1 MNTSRKIAITVG
13 VLYLTANIAGPIAL
27 GLEGPILGAP
37 DYLANVSANESQ
49 YTVAMLFGFIMAIA
63 IAGIGPAFYPVL
75 RRHNESIA
83 IGYVAARII
92 EGMIQIVGQISAL
105 SLVTL
110 SHEFVNAGAPIA
122 SYFQTLGELLLAVRA
137 WGGGTLGSIVFWLG
151 ALSLYYLL
159 YQSRLI
165 PRWLSVFGGVAATLG
180 AAAVFLAIFGLIT
193 TMGTIMVSLSLPLF
207 VAELAL
213 ALWLIVKGFNPSVTE
228 AS

>member
-1 MNTSRKIAITVG
+1 MSTSRKIAITVG

-37 DYLANVSANESQ
+37 DYLAN
-49 YTVAMLFGFIMAIA
+49 
-63 IAGIGPAFYPVL
+63 
-75 RRHNESIA
+75 
-83 IGYVAARII
+83 
-92 EGMIQIVGQISAL
+92 AL

-110 SHEFVNAGAPIA
+110 SHEFVNAGAPIG

-137 WGGGTLGSIVFWLG
+137 WGGATLGSIVFWLG
-151 ALSLYYLL
+151 ALILYYLL

-165 PRWLSVFGGVAATLG
+165 PRWLSVFGGVAATL
-180 AAAVFLAIFGLIT
+180 AAAGVFLAIFGLIT
-193 TMGTIMVSLSLPLF
+193 TMGTIMVFLSLPLF